1 MRRGLQGHGRDWL
14 LANLPLLSHTK
25 SPRGVNRLRVW
36 VLKRALAALDR
47 RFEQQF
53 NALLSHSLP
62 RYQTHRQRPLLLAS
76 IGTLGPGGSE
86 RQLVNTLLGLKTRY
100 DVDIEVVTMS
110 LEEQSERFFVEALEA
125 AGISVSRVDRNSGV
139 AIPGDVP
146 DDEAQRLRYALR
158 AHLHPDLD
166 HVSAYTSIL
175 LTRRPDIVHLWLDT
189 VNTTGGLAAVLS
201 GVPRIVLAMRAV
213 NPSHFA
219 FYQPYMRAAYR
230 CLLDVPRVVALN
242 NSETGA
248 RDYTE
253 WLGVEPA
260 RVSVLR
266 NGLDFD
272 AASAARVNS
281 GSGSHRARWNI
292 PVSVP
297 VLGGV
302 MRLSEEKRPL
312 LWVEVAELVAAR
324 CPDVHFL
331 LVGDG
336 VQRPLVDARI
346 AASRFARRFH
356 LVGSQQNAYD
366 SLSVMNVLFL
376 SSRFEGSPNILIEAQ
391 AVGVPVVTMPAGGA
405 VEAVD
410 DGRTGWVVRDGTVAS
425 AAERIAYLMTHA
437 QELSSARA
445 AGPGWV
451 RDRFGLDRMIAETA
465 AAYGDLRPA
474 TPRAS

>member
-1 MRRGLQGHGRDWL
+1 M
-14 LANLPLLSHTK
+14 PLLRQRTP
-25 SPRGVNRLRVW
+25 PRGFCRLKLW
-36 VLKRALAALDR
+36 VLNRALSALDR
-47 RFEQQF
+47 RFEGQF
-53 NALLSHSLP
+53 RALISHAISP
-62 RYQTHRQRPLLLAS
+62 YQTHRHRPLLLAS

-100 DVDIEVVTMS
+100 DIAIEVVAMS
-110 LEEQSERFFVEALEA
+110 LEDESERFFVETLEA
-125 AGISVSRVDRNSGV
+125 AGISVSRVDRNSGL

-146 DDEAQRLRYALR
+146 DDEAQHLRYALR

-166 HVSAYTSIL
+166 HVSAYTSIFL
-175 LTRRPDIVHLWLDT
+175 ARRPDIVHLWLDT
-189 VNTTGGLAAVLS
+189 VNTKGGLAAALA
-201 GVPRIVLAMRAV
+201 GVPRIILGMRAV

-248 RDYTE
+248 RDYAR
-253 WLGVEPA
+253 WLDVEA
-260 RVSVLR
+260 DRIAVLK

-272 AASAARVNS
+272 GARAAQAHATASAN
-281 GSGSHRARWNI
+281 RARWSI
-292 PVSVP
+292 PASAP

-312 LWVEVAELVAAR
+312 LWVDVAELVAAR
-324 CPDVHFL
+324 CADVHFL

-346 AASRFARRFH
+346 AASRFAQRFH

-366 SLSVMNVLFL
+366 SLSAMNVLFL

-391 AVGVPVVTMPAGGA
+391 VVGVPVVTMPAGGA

-410 DGRTGWVVRDGTVAS
+410 DGRTGWVVHDGTVAT
-425 AAERIAYLMTHA
+425 AAERIAYLMTHSA
-437 QELSSARA
+437 ELAAAGA

-451 RDRFGLDRMIAETA
+451 RERFNLDRMIMETA
-465 AAYGDLRPA
+465 ATYGGLRPS
-474 TPRAS
+474 TPRPS